1 MSKQKQREQYNWN
14 FKKETNPK
22 FYDWLNAQTNLSES
36 LITLVLHFVDQ
47 YGIDDVT
54 DYEVS
59 KKMQRDLFMKEKF
72 YQDISAL
79 LENANINNFHQNKNV
94 PIAEVKEQKVE
105 KEEKHIEKVDMSE
118 KVKAQQES
126 ESIEEKQKLMLIWMT
141 LMRVQYLAISSR

>member
-79 LENANINNFHQNKNV
+79 LENANINNVHQNKNV

-105 KEEKHIEKVDMSE
+105 KEEKHIEKVDKKEEVKVQKESDPIE
-118 KVKAQQES
+118 K
-126 ESIEEKQKLMLIWMT
+126 KQKDDT
-141 LMRVQYLAISSR
+141 YLNDVDESAIFGD

>member
-79 LENANINNFHQNKNV
+79 LENANINNVHQNKNV
-94 PIAEVKEQKVE
+94 PIVEVKEEKVE
-105 KEEKHIEKVDMSE
+105 KEEKHIEKVDKKE
-118 KVKAQQES
+118 EVKVQKES
-126 ESIEEKQKLMLIWMT
+126 EPIEKKQNGDT
-141 LMRVQYLAISSR
+141 YLDDVDESAIFGD

>member
-59 KKMQRDLFMKEKF
+59 KKMQRDLFMKEEF

-94 PIAEVKEQKVE
+94 PIAEVEEQKVE
-105 KEEKHIEKVDMSE
+105 KEEKHIEKVDKKE
-118 KVKAQQES
+118 EVKVQKES
-126 ESIEEKQKLMLIWMT
+126 EPIEKKQKGDT
-141 LMRVQYLAISSR
+141 YLDDVDESAIFGD

>member
-1 MSKQKQREQYNWN
+1 MNKQKQREQYNWN

-22 FYDWLNAQTNLSES
+22 FYNWLNAQTNLSES

-79 LENANINNFHQNKNV
+79 LENANINNVHQNKNV
-94 PIAEVKEQKVE
+94 PISEVKEQTVE
-105 KEEKHIEKVDMSE
+105 KEEKHIEKVDKKE
-118 KVKAQQES
+118 EVKVQKES
-126 ESIEEKQKLMLIWMT
+126 EPIEKKQKGDT
-141 LMRVQYLAISSR
+141 YLDDVDESTIFGD

>member
-79 LENANINNFHQNKNV
+79 LENASINNTHQNKNV
-94 PIAEVKEQKVE
+94 PIAEVKEHKTE
-105 KEEKHIEKVDMSE
+105 KEEKLIEKVDMNE
-118 KVKAQQES
+118 KVKVQQES
-126 ESIEEKQKLMLIWMT
+126 EPIEKKQKEEN
-141 LMRVQYLAISSR
+141 YLDDVDESTIFGD

>member
-79 LENANINNFHQNKNV
+79 LENANLNTIHQNKNV

-105 KEEKHIEKVDMSE
+105 KEEKHIEKMDKKEEV
-118 KVKAQQES
+118 KVQKES
-126 ESIEEKQKLMLIWMT
+126 EPIEKKQKGDT
-141 LMRVQYLAISSR
+141 YLDDVDENAIFGD

>member
-79 LENANINNFHQNKNV
+79 LENANVNNIYQNKNV
-94 PIAEVKEQKVE
+94 PIVEVKEQKVG
-105 KEEKHIEKVDMSE
+105 KEEMHIEKVDKNEEVKVQKESGPIE
-118 KVKAQQES
+118 K
-126 ESIEEKQKLMLIWMT
+126 KQKDDT
-141 LMRVQYLAISSR
+141 YLNDVDESAIFGE

>member
-14 FKKETNPK
+14 FKKETNLK

-126 ESIEEKQKLMLIWMT
+126 ESIEEKQKANA
-141 LMRVQYLAISSR
+141 YLDDVDESTIFGD

>member
-94 PIAEVKEQKVE
+94 PIAEVEEQKVE
-105 KEEKHIEKVDMSE
+105 KEEKHIEKVDKKE
-118 KVKAQQES
+118 EVKVQKES
-126 ESIEEKQKLMLIWMT
+126 EPIEKKQKGDT
-141 LMRVQYLAISSR
+141 YLDDVDESAIFGE

>member
-94 PIAEVKEQKVE
+94 PIAEVEEQKVE
-105 KEEKHIEKVDMSE
+105 KEEKHIEKVDKKE
-118 KVKAQQES
+118 EVKVQKES
-126 ESIEEKQKLMLIWMT
+126 EPIEKKQKGDT
-141 LMRVQYLAISSR
+141 YLDDVDESAIFGD

>member
-14 FKKETNPK
+14 FKKETNTK

-79 LENANINNFHQNKNV
+79 LENANINNVRQNKNV
-94 PIAEVKEQKVE
+94 PIAEVKEYKTE
-105 KEEKHIEKVDMSE
+105 TEEKVIERVDKKE
-118 KVKAQQES
+118 KVKVQQES
-126 ESIEEKQKLMLIWMT
+126 EPIEMKQKDEN
-141 LMRVQYLAISSR
+141 YLDDVDESAIFGD

>member
-22 FYDWLNAQTNLSES
+22 FYDWLNTQTNLSES

-59 KKMQRDLFMKEKF
+59 KKMKRDLFMKEKF

-79 LENANINNFHQNKNV
+79 LEDANIKKIHQNKNV

-126 ESIEEKQKLMLIWMT
+126 ESIEEKQKANA
-141 LMRVQYLAISSR
+141 YLDDVDESTIFGD

>member
-47 YGIDDVT
+47 YGIADVT

-59 KKMQRDLFMKEKF
+59 KNMQRDLFMKEKF
-72 YQDISAL
+72 YQDISIL
-79 LENANINNFHQNKNV
+79 LENANINNIPQNKNV
-94 PIAEVKEQKVE
+94 PIVETMEQKVE
-105 KEEKHIEKVDMSE
+105 KEEKHIEKMDKNE
-118 KVKAQQES
+118 KVKVQQES
-126 ESIEEKQKLMLIWMT
+126 DQIEKKQKDDN
-141 LMRVQYLAISSR
+141 YLDAVDESAIFGD

>member
-54 DYEVS
+54 DYEVL

-79 LENANINNFHQNKNV
+79 LENANINNIHQSKNV
-94 PIAEVKEQKVE
+94 PIAKVKEHKTE
-105 KEEKHIEKVDMSE
+105 KEENLIEKVDKNE
-118 KVKAQQES
+118 EVKVQQES
-126 ESIEEKQKLMLIWMT
+126 EPIEKKQKDDN
-141 LMRVQYLAISSR
+141 YLDNVDESTIFGD

>member
-22 FYDWLNAQTNLSES
+22 FYDWLNTQTNLSES

-79 LENANINNFHQNKNV
+79 LEDANIKKIHQNKNV

-126 ESIEEKQKLMLIWMT
+126 ESIEEKQKANA
-141 LMRVQYLAISSR
+141 YLDDVDESTIFGD

>member
-79 LENANINNFHQNKNV
+79 LENANINNVHQNKNV
-94 PIAEVKEQKVE
+94 PIAEVNEQKVE
-105 KEEKHIEKVDMSE
+105 KEEKHIEKAAKKEEV
-118 KVKAQQES
+118 KVQKES
-126 ESIEEKQKLMLIWMT
+126 EPIEEKQKGDT
-141 LMRVQYLAISSR
+141 YLDDVDESAIFGD

>member
-79 LENANINNFHQNKNV
+79 LENANINNVHQNKNV

-105 KEEKHIEKVDMSE
+105 KEEKHIEKVDKKEEVKVQKESDPIE
-118 KVKAQQES
+118 K
-126 ESIEEKQKLMLIWMT
+126 KQKDDT
-141 LMRVQYLAISSR
+141 YLNDVDESVIFGD

>member
-79 LENANINNFHQNKNV
+79 LENANINNVHQNKNV

-118 KVKAQQES
+118 KIKAQQES
-126 ESIEEKQKLMLIWMT
+126 ESIEEKQKANA
-141 LMRVQYLAISSR
+141 YLDDVDESAIFGD

>member
-79 LENANINNFHQNKNV
+79 LENANINNIHQSKNV
-94 PIAEVKEQKVE
+94 PIAKVKEHKTE
-105 KEEKHIEKVDMSE
+105 KEENLIEKVDKNE
-118 KVKAQQES
+118 EVKVQQES
-126 ESIEEKQKLMLIWMT
+126 EPIEKKQKDDN
-141 LMRVQYLAISSR
+141 YLDNVDESTIFGD

>member
-47 YGIDDVT
+47 YGIEDVT

-79 LENANINNFHQNKNV
+79 LENANINNARQNKNV
-94 PIAEVKEQKVE
+94 PIAEVKDQKVE
-105 KEEKHIEKVDMSE
+105 KVDKKEEVKVQKESEPIEK
-118 KVKAQQES
+118 
-126 ESIEEKQKLMLIWMT
+126 KQKGDT
-141 LMRVQYLAISSR
+141 YLDDVDESAIFGE

>member
-79 LENANINNFHQNKNV
+79 LENANINNVHQNKNV

-105 KEEKHIEKVDMSE
+105 KEEKHIEKVDKKEEVKVQKESDPIE
-118 KVKAQQES
+118 K
-126 ESIEEKQKLMLIWMT
+126 KQKDDN
-141 LMRVQYLAISSR
+141 YLDNVDESTIFGD

>member
-54 DYEVS
+54 DYEVL

-79 LENANINNFHQNKNV
+79 LENANINNVHQNKNV

-126 ESIEEKQKLMLIWMT
+126 ESIEEKQKANA
-141 LMRVQYLAISSR
+141 YLDDVDESTIFGD

>member
-79 LENANINNFHQNKNV
+79 LENANINNVRQNKNV
-94 PIAEVKEQKVE
+94 PIAEVKEYKTE
-105 KEEKHIEKVDMSE
+105 TEEKVIEKV
-118 KVKAQQES
+118 KVQQES
-126 ESIEEKQKLMLIWMT
+126 EPIEMKQKDEN
-141 LMRVQYLAISSR
+141 YLDDVDESAIFGD

>member
-47 YGIDDVT
+47 YGIEDVT

-79 LENANINNFHQNKNV
+79 LENTSINNSHQNKNV
-94 PIAEVKEQKVE
+94 PTAEVKEQKAE
-105 KEEKHIEKVDMSE
+105 KEEKRIEKVDKNE
-118 KVKAQQES
+118 KVKVQQES
-126 ESIEEKQKLMLIWMT
+126 EPIEKKQNGDT
-141 LMRVQYLAISSR
+141 YLDDVDESAIFGD